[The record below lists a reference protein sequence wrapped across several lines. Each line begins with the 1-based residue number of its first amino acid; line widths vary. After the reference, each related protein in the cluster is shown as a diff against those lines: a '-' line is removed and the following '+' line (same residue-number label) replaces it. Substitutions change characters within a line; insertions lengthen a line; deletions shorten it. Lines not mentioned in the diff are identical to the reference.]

1 MASPPVTVTRSIIQ
15 PAKAERSAQL
25 FLVLEC
31 NKPLALPA
39 RYLLRGLDEVTIGRG
54 EARAAVIE
62 GAALALR
69 VADRRISTNHA
80 RLRRVHDRWTIE
92 DLGSKNGTLVDGQR
106 VKRAELED
114 GALLELGD
122 TFLLFRTDLEV
133 PAGSPAILD
142 GSELRAPT
150 EVLATMGLALGV
162 DLAKLRSIAAS
173 KVPVLVGGE
182 TGTGKE
188 LVARAIHLL
197 SGRSGPLQALNCAAL
212 APGRIEAE
220 LFGHAKEAFPG
231 AGEARAGLVAGAD
244 GGTLFL
250 DEVGDL
256 PLPAQGALLRVLQ
269 ESEVLPLGASS
280 PVQVDLRLV
289 CATHQDLA
297 ALVAQGK
304 FRADLLARLGGFTLT
319 LPPLRRR
326 REDLGLIIAT
336 LLPRLAAERA
346 GKVTFGF
353 EAARALLR
361 YEWPHNVRELE
372 RCLAAAL
379 VLAGDGAVKLEHLPE
394 AVRELRPSR
403 PAPTAAPSAA
413 PQEQGFI
420 AELKRRR
427 VFRTVVGYGVLAFA
441 VLQVIEPVMHGFH
454 WPDQVLTYVVVA
466 LSLGFPLVVAL
477 AWIFDVNAG
486 RIERT
491 PPLRL
496 AGLRRWRVALLL
508 VALSLL
514 AALPGVGWYL
524 LKHGR

>member
-1 MASPPVTVTRSIIQ
+1 MIQ
-15 PAKAERSAQL
+15 PARAERSAQL

-39 RYLLRGLDEVTIGRG
+39 RYLLRGLDEVAIGRG
-54 EARAAVIE
+54 EARSAGIE
-62 GAALALR
+62 GATLALR
-69 VADRRISTNHA
+69 VADRRISTSHA
-80 RLRRVHDRWTIE
+80 RLRRVGEGWVIE
-92 DLGSKNGTLVDGQR
+92 DQGSKNGTLVDGKRVQR
-106 VKRAELED
+106 TALAD

-150 EVLATMGLALGV
+150 EGLATMGLALGV

-188 LVARAIHLL
+188 LVARAIHKL

-220 LFGHAKEAFPG
+220 LFGHRKEAFPG
-231 AGEARAGLVAGAD
+231 AGEERPGLVAGAD
-244 GGTLFL
+244 HGTLFL

-256 PLPAQGALLRVLQ
+256 PLAAQGALLRVLQ
-269 ESEVLPLGASS
+269 ESEVLPLGATTA
-280 PVQVDLRLV
+280 VKIDLRLV
-289 CATHQDLA
+289 CASNQDLGV
-297 ALVAQGK
+297 LVAQGR

-336 LLPRLAAERA
+336 LLPKLAASGAAR
-346 GKVTFGF
+346 VTFGY

-379 VLAGDGAVKLEHLPE
+379 VLASDGAVKLEHLPE
-394 AVRELRPSR
+394 AVRELRPASLA
-403 PAPTAAPSAA
+403 PAAPTAAPTAA
-413 PQEQGFI
+413 TSPEQGFI

-427 VFRTVVGYGVLAFA
+427 VFRTMLGYGVLAFA
-441 VLQVIEPVMHGFH
+441 VLQVIEPIMHGLH
-454 WPDQVLTYVVVA
+454 WPDQVLTWVVVA
-466 LSLGFPLVVAL
+466 LSLGFPVVVAL

>member
-1 MASPPVTVTRSIIQ
+1 MATPPVTVTRSMIQ
-15 PAKAERSAQL
+15 PARAERSAQL

-31 NKPLALPA
+31 NQPLALPA
-39 RYLLRGLDEVTIGRG
+39 RYLLRGLDQVTVGRG
-54 EARAAVIE
+54 EAR
-62 GAALALR
+62 GATAQGAMLSLL
-69 VADRRISTNHA
+69 VADRRISTSHA
-80 RLRRVHDRWTIE
+80 LLRRVGDGWMIE
-92 DLGSKNGTLVDGQR
+92 DQGSKNGTLVDGKPVQR
-106 VKRAELED
+106 APLAD

-122 TFLLFRTDLEV
+122 TFLLFRSDLEV

-173 KVPVLVGGE
+173 KVAVLVGGE

-188 LVARAIHLL
+188 LVARAIHKL
-197 SGRSGPLQALNCAAL
+197 SGRRGALQALNCAAL

-220 LFGHAKEAFPG
+220 LFGHRKEAFPG
-231 AGEARAGLVAGAD
+231 AGEERPGLVAGAD
-244 GGTLFL
+244 QGTLFL

-256 PLPAQGALLRVLQ
+256 PLAAQGALLRVLQ
-269 ESEVLPLGASS
+269 ESEVLPLGATT
-280 PVQVDLRLV
+280 PVRVDLRLV
-289 CATHQDLA
+289 CATNRDLG

-336 LLPRLAAERA
+336 LLPRLAADRA
-346 GKVTFGF
+346 GQVTFGY

-361 YEWPHNVRELE
+361 YEWPHNIRELE

-379 VLAGDGAVKLEHLPE
+379 VLASDGAVKLEHLPE
-394 AVRELRPSR
+394 AVRELRP
-403 PAPTAAPSAA
+403 ALTAAGAPSTA
-413 PQEQGFI
+413 PPPEQGFI

-427 VFRTVVGYGVLAFA
+427 VFRSVVGYGLASFA
-441 VLQVIEPVMHGFH
+441 VLQVIEPIMHGLH
-454 WPDQVLTYVVVA
+454 WPDPVLTYVVVA
-466 LSLGFPLVVAL
+466 LSLGFPVVVAL

-508 VALSLL
+508 VAFSLL
-514 AALPGVGWYL
+514 AALPGLGWYL
-524 LKHGR
+524 LRHGR